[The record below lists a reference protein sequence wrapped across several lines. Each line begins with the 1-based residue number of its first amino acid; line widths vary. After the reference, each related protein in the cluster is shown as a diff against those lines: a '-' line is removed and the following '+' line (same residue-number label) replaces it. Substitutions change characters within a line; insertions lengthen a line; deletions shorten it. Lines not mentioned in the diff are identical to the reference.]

1 MNKSKILL
9 DGNIEKE
16 VDGIF
21 YIYNSKYYFIYT
33 EKEIDENGY
42 VILHLV
48 QIGKEIQNTPTG
60 PVDTGFMI
68 GVEVQSEEWKS
79 VQTSIT
85 KIVNDKKNNT
95 QDPEIQYLPAT
106 MLNTVKIMS
115 KNTFRL
121 LKNILVDD
129 FNVNFDSID
138 NITNNIELSNTQN
151 INSVSND
158 NVIIDYRSKYFEEE
172 EKVKQ
177 LEETIKELNEKISAI
192 KGILE

>member
-121 LKNILVDD
+121 LKNIL
-129 FNVNFDSID
+129 
-138 NITNNIELSNTQN
+138 
-151 INSVSND
+151 
-158 NVIIDYRSKYFEEE
+158 Y
-172 EKVKQ
+172 
-177 LEETIKELNEKISAI
+177 
-192 KGILE
+192 

>member
-129 FNVNFDSID
+129 FNVNFDSIG

-151 INSVSND
+151 TNSVSND